1 MEYKNAI
8 NSLHDLLEIVEDW
21 GKTHPEPNNPEW
33 VWFRGQP
40 DKDDEALPG
49 VLRKHFIT
57 QAEQIMPGPQKDRG
71 VELERRIN
79 DEFRRRGISFFKND
93 SDLVQVYM
101 LAQHYG
107 LPTRL
112 LDWTSNPLA
121 ALYFAVCDKKDR
133 PGKLFVSKF
142 NQLATNSPNYMET
155 QQGKNVIDTVQY
167 LFGREAPCP
176 MNHIIPIKPDWQF
189 RRMLQQAS
197 YFTLHTPNAEN
208 FNFGEEHVGGYN
220 SPSTYE
226 IPAVA
231 KGILESELRRL
242 GVHQASLFP
251 ELDSVAKEICKTFSL
266 VKGESI

>member
-1 MEYKNAI
+1 MEYQNAI
-8 NSLHDLLEIVEDW
+8 NSLQDLLGIVEEW
-21 GKTHPEPNNPEW
+21 GKTHPEPSNPEW

-40 DKDDEALPG
+40 NADDEPLPG
-49 VLRKHFIT
+49 VLRDNFLTRAKNT
-57 QAEQIMPGPQKDRG
+57 MPGPPKNRG

-79 DEFRRRGISFFKND
+79 DEFRRRGTSFFAND
-93 SDLVQVYM
+93 SDLVRVYM

-121 ALYFAVCDKKDR
+121 ALYFAICEKKDQ

-142 NQLATNSPNYMET
+142 NQLATDSPMET
-155 QQGKNVIDTVQY
+155 QRGQNVVATVRY
-167 LFGREAPCP
+167 LFGEANDCP
-176 MNHIIPIKPDWQF
+176 GSRIIPIKPDWQF

-197 YFTLHTPNAEN
+197 YFTLHTPKAEKLN
-208 FNFGEEHVGGYN
+208 FQDQDTGGYK

-226 IPAVA
+226 ISPEA
-231 KGILESELRRL
+231 KQILELELRRL

-251 ELDSVAKEICKTFSL
+251 ELDSVAIEICKTYLWDF
-266 VKGESI
+266 